1 MKDVY
6 ILSISI
12 SAVYP
17 LGINKKN
24 ILIFTICNIFL
35 LFPDVSTDEDGKIAL
50 AASEISLKLKPVSI
64 QWSNKNIKNL
74 QQEWLLNAGI
84 YWNSEASEKLKIDE
98 GLNLKLFTSIDLSH
112 NDIITL
118 PVILFQLPSLRCL
131 NLSHNKI
138 KLLPGDDESIQTN
151 RTSRNIEELFMDQS
165 LTENWNCPSLV
176 EINLQHNL
184 LTTLPRL
191 IFHMPSLTTVNCGHN
206 KITHVPF
213 DIWTSN
219 SLKTLILDHNQ
230 LKSLTI
236 IQGPRSKTRK
246 AQMAKDKKKGL
257 K

>member
-1 MKDVY
+1 M
-6 ILSISI
+6 
-12 SAVYP
+12 
-17 LGINKKN
+17 N
-24 ILIFTICNIFL
+24 
-35 LFPDVSTDEDGKIAL
+35 
-50 AASEISLKLKPVSI
+50 LKLKPVLI

-84 YWNSEASEKLKIDE
+84 FWNSEASEKLKIDE
-98 GLNLKLFTSIDLSH
+98 GLNLKLFTSINLSH
-112 NDIITL
+112 NDIVAL
-118 PVILFQLPSLRCL
+118 PVILFQLPSLRFL

-138 KLLPGDDESIQTN
+138 KLLPGDDESIQRIT
-151 RTSRNIEELFMDQS
+151 DQS

-219 SLKTLILDHNQ
+219 SLKTLILEHNQ

-236 IQGPRSKTRK
+236 QYPRSKFNK
-246 AQMAKDKKKGL
+246 AQMAKEKKKGL